1 MSGPLT
7 VFSSVPLGAP
17 FPAKWNEL
25 ERRRRMDGWME
36 EEEGNLRLSM
46 RPTMGGSGNRE
57 KVAQQADENIDLI
70 AVVLH

>member
-1 MSGPLT
+1 M
-7 VFSSVPLGAP
+7 
-17 FPAKWNEL
+17 E
-25 ERRRRMDGWME
+25 EEEE
-36 EEEGNLRLSM
+36 EEEGNLRLLM